1 MMALRAAGR
10 RVMNT
15 GVHPLI
21 YAIFLQGFI
30 SAFVRACVCA
40 NAARRQREARG
51 GTRKQVCR
59 RFHLYCTLKFL
70 AVLLN
75 DSGAARVF
83 AGLVAD
89 DNCEHDER
97 GLQAC

>member
-1 MMALRAAGR
+1 MI
-10 RVMNT
+10 
-15 GVHPLI
+15 H
-21 YAIFLQGFI
+21 AIFLQGFI
-30 SAFVRACVCA
+30 SAFVRACVCET
-40 NAARRQREARG
+40 AARQQREARG
-51 GTRKQVCR
+51 GTRRQDCSR
-59 RFHLYCTLKFL
+59 YHLSCTLKFL